1 MWDSSATRISQ
12 SSATTG
18 NKKYQNA
25 KNGSSLGLGTHSLR
39 VGFTNL
45 KFSNNAIILMQS
57 YIVKVY

>member
-1 MWDSSATRISQ
+1 MGQFRNENFPVERNNR
-12 SSATTG
+12 

-25 KNGSSLGLGTHSLR
+25 KTGSSLGLGTHSLR

-45 KFSNNAIILMQS
+45 KFSNNAIMQS